1 MKKID
6 EATTMDYCASWWLFR
21 SAATG
26 CKFLGVGI
34 MSVDGTIGNELI
46 ALSRDVSV
54 SCVI

>member
-34 MSVDGTIGNELI
+34 TSVDGIIDNELI
-46 ALSRDVSV
+46 TFSCDVSV